1 MDTTLCRICHIQ
13 SAVRGISIGTCKDC
27 RNALTIDRLN
37 FLKAAEYAVI
47 KKTRI
52 DITQLYANNR
62 KAKTIEARRLLVI
75 ALFRIAGYNSRQM
88 KELFN
93 VRGREV
99 NDSSIRHT
107 IYLAEDLYSIDKNYK
122 ILVDDYLADTVR
134 MYITGDNLMKD
145 IQTRSF
151 DIIKNFMKEE
161 FSITELRAG
170 VCAHKLIEELLYNTK
185 APKV

>member
-1 MDTTLCRICHIQ
+1 MDNTLCRICHIQ

-27 RNALTIDRLN
+27 RSALIIDRLN

-62 KAKTIEARRLLVI
+62 KAKTIEARRLLVV
-75 ALFRIAGYNSRQM
+75 ALFRLAGYNSRQM

-107 IYLAEDLYSIDKNYK
+107 IYLAEDLYGIDKNYK
-122 ILVDDYLADTVR
+122 ILVDDYLAETVR

-145 IQTRSF
+145 IQTRSY
-151 DIIKNFMKEE
+151 DIIKKFIKEE
-161 FSITELRAG
+161 FTTTETRAS
-170 VCAHKLIEELLYNTK
+170 VVAHKLIEELLYNTK
-185 APKV
+185 APKL